1 MVVADSNLNWKAM
14 KLLLVGATGLVG
26 REVLRLALDDARVA
40 AIVAPVRKALPPH
53 AKLHAPLVD
62 FDQLPPDAPWWLADA
77 VICTLGTTMKVAG
90 TRQAFLRVDHDYPLA
105 VARLARAAGTRTYAL
120 NSAAGANAASRIF
133 YNRVKGEL
141 ERDLEQLGFASLT
154 HVRPGLIG
162 GERDVARAG
171 EGAALRLLRV
181 LGPVL
186 PARWR
191 INPAPRIAQALLEA
205 ALAGAPG
212 VHIVSSEQLA

>member
-1 MVVADSNLNWKAM
+1 MVVADSNFNWKAM

-26 REVLRLALDDARVA
+26 REVLRLALADTRVSTV
-40 AIVAPVRKALPPH
+40 VAPVRKALPPH

-62 FDQLPPDAPWWLADA
+62 FDQLPPDAPWWQADA

-105 VARLARAAGTRTYAL
+105 VARLALAAGTRTYAL

-141 ERDLEQLGFASLT
+141 ERDLEGLGFASLT

-162 GERDVARAG
+162 GERDEARMG
-171 EGAALRLLRV
+171 EGLALGVLRV
-181 LGPVL
+181 LGPLL

-191 INPAPRIAQALLEA
+191 INPAPRIAHALLEA
-205 ALAGAPG
+205 AMRATPG
-212 VHIVSSEQLA
+212 VHVVTSERLL

>member
-1 MVVADSNLNWKAM
+1 MQ
-14 KLLLVGATGLVG
+14 LLLVGATGLVG
-26 REVLRLALDDARVA
+26 REVLRLALMDARVSRV
-40 AIVAPVRKALPPH
+40 VAPVRKAMPAH
-53 AKLHAPLVD
+53 AKLDAPLVD
-62 FDQLPPDAPWWLADA
+62 FDRLPADAPWWRADA

-90 TRQAFLRVDHDYPLA
+90 TRQVFSRVDHGYPLA
-105 VARLARAAGTRTYAL
+105 VARLALAAGTPTYAL
-120 NSAAGANAASRIF
+120 NSAAGANAASRLF

-162 GERDVARAG
+162 GERDEARAG

-186 PARWR
+186 PRRWR
-191 INPAPRIAQALLEA
+191 INPAPRIASALLEA
-205 ALAGAPG
+205 AMAAAPG

>member
-1 MVVADSNLNWKAM
+1 M
-14 KLLLVGATGLVG
+14 KLILIGATGLVG
-26 REVLRLALDDARVA
+26 REVLRLALMDARVT
-40 AIVAPVRKALPPH
+40 AIVAPVRKVLPAH
-53 AKLHAPLVD
+53 AKLEAPRVD
-62 FDQLPPDAPWWLADA
+62 FDRLPADAPWWQADA

>member
-1 MVVADSNLNWKAM
+1 MQ
-14 KLLLVGATGLVG
+14 LLLVGATGLVG
-26 REVLRLALDDARVA
+26 REVLRLALMDARVSRV
-40 AIVAPVRKALPPH
+40 VAPVRKAMPAH
-53 AKLHAPLVD
+53 AKLDAPLVD
-62 FDQLPPDAPWWLADA
+62 FDRLPADAPWWRADA
-77 VICTLGTTMKVAG
+77 VICTLGTTMKAAG
-90 TRQAFLRVDHDYPLA
+90 TRQVFSRVDHGYPLA
-105 VARLARAAGTRTYAL
+105 VARLALAAGTPTYAL
-120 NSAAGANAASRIF
+120 NSAAGANAASRLF

-162 GERDVARAG
+162 GERDEARAG

-186 PARWR
+186 PRRWR
-191 INPAPRIAQALLEA
+191 INPAPRIASALLEA
-205 ALAGAPG
+205 AMAAAPG

>member
-1 MVVADSNLNWKAM
+1 M
-14 KLLLVGATGLVG
+14 KLILIGATGLVG
-26 REVLRLALDDARVA
+26 REVLRLALMDARVT
-40 AIVAPVRKALPPH
+40 AIVAPVRKVLPAH
-53 AKLHAPLVD
+53 AKLEAPRVD
-62 FDQLPPDAPWWLADA
+62 FDRLPADAPWWQADA

-105 VARLARAAGTRTYAL
+105 VARLALVAGTRTYAL
-120 NSAAGANAASRIF
+120 NSAAGANAASRFF
-133 YNRVKGEL
+133 YNRVKGDL

-171 EGAALRLLRV
+171 EGAALRILRV

-186 PARWR
+186 PRRWR
-191 INPAPRIAQALLEA
+191 INPAPRIASALLEA

-212 VHIVSSEQLA
+212 VHVVGPEQLA

>member
-1 MVVADSNLNWKAM
+1 M

-26 REVLRLALDDARVA
+26 REVLRLALMDARVSKV
-40 AIVAPVRKALPPH
+40 VAPVRKALPAHP
-53 AKLHAPLVD
+53 KLDAPFID
-62 FDQLPPDAPWWLADA
+62 FDHLPADAPWWQADA

-90 TRQAFLRVDHDYPLA
+90 TRQVFSRVDHDYPLA
-105 VARLARAAGTRTYAL
+105 VARLALAAGTRTYAL

-141 ERDLEQLGFASLT
+141 ERDLEALGFASLT

-162 GERDVARAG
+162 GERETARAG
-171 EGAALRLLRV
+171 EGAALRLLRL

-191 INPAPRIAQALLEA
+191 INPAPRIALALLEA
-205 ALAGAPG
+205 AIAAAPG
-212 VHIVSSEQLA
+212 VQVVTSEQLQ